1 MTAYYN
7 EHEPYAAQ
15 WLRNLIAAG
24 HIAAG
29 DVDARDIQDVTPDD
43 LTGYTQCHFFAGLG
57 GWSYALR
64 LAGWPDDRP
73 VWTGSCPCQPFSA
86 AGKRSGTDD
95 ARHLWPEWFR
105 LIDVCRPPIIFGEQ
119 VSGVGGRAWLS
130 GADQNLQRLWDRET
144 VLRVLSEEGWM
155 STRHLQDVHD
165 RARAAAPDEEARR
178 QKSTA
183 RERAIVETTAAWACP
198 LCRCK
203 TASQEQGLGILVRL
217 GRHSE
222 TSGSRRLRT
231 DGYPVQLGRLSVVG
245 RPIARPDRAVEGVH
259 ECQCACGAPLHQRD
273 GERVGCAEDRR
284 DGEGDLDSQESLERE
299 LAALLDGGTE
309 GTDLD
314 TRVAGVRTCLARAGY
329 AVGGADL
336 PAASVGAPHIRQRL
350 WWVAHATGHGHA
362 RTNELQ
368 VRREEDTEQQD
379 VGHRLADADVA
390 QSGHGGLQQSG
401 RLMQL
406 AEDEAAVDK
415 LADAECAEWG
425 PVDHARRD
433 ERLNGISPR
442 EEGAGRTRSR
452 GEDGGLGDAALLG
465 RVEERADAGR
475 CRERDAT
482 KGPQQQAWDDS
493 RLIPC
498 ADGKARRIPES
509 DIFPLAHRVHGRLGK
524 LRAYGNVICPQVA
537 AVFIRAAREAVT

>member
-7 EHEPYAAQ
+7 EHDAYAAA
-15 WLRNLIAAG
+15 WLRNLIAGG
-24 HIAAG
+24 HIAPG

-43 LTGYTQCHFFAGLG
+43 LTGYTQCHFFAGIG
-57 GWSYALR
+57 GWSAALR

-178 QKSTA
+178 QNSTA

-203 TASQEQGLGILVRL
+203 TASQEQGLGILARL

-231 DGYPVQLGRLSVVG
+231 DGYLVQLGRLSVVG

-284 DGEGDLDSQESLERE
+284 DGEGDHDSQESPERE
-299 LAALLDGGTE
+299 LAALFDGGTE

-329 AVGGADL
+329 ACGCADL

-350 WWVAHATGHGHA
+350 WWVAERVGVSDGPGRRAGIVAPAAARHGDPA
-362 RTNELQ
+362 ESTSRA
-368 VRREEDTEQQD
+368 D
-379 VGHRLADADVA
+379 GLADADVA
-390 QSGHGGLQQSG
+390 QSGHGRLQRSG
-401 RLMQL
+401 RLVQP
-406 AEDEAAVDK
+406 AEDEAAPD
-415 LADAECAEWG
+415 
-425 PVDHARRD
+425 R
-433 ERLNGISPR
+433 
-442 EEGAGRTRSR
+442 
-452 GEDGGLGDAALLG
+452 LGDAAPHG
-465 RVEERADAGR
+465 RVEERADARRG
-475 CRERDAT
+475 RERSAPE
-482 KGPQQQAWDDS
+482 GGEQRPWDDS
-493 RLIPC
+493 ELIPC
-498 ADGKARRIPES
+498 ADGRARRIPQS
-509 DIFPLAHRVHGRLGK
+509 GIFPLADGVPGRVGR
-524 LRAYGNVICPQVA
+524 LRAYGNAICPQVA
-537 AVFIRAAREAVT
+537 AVFIRAYRDVRHHA